1 MMKQYISTI
10 IIAALASVMGA
21 CSAVDDTRPVLAVS
35 IEPQRYMLEQLVG
48 DNYRIVVLMPGGENP
63 ETFELPVSRH
73 IEVDTARAVFTVGYL
88 PFEQSLAES
97 GSTRIVN
104 TTAGIEP
111 IYGTHSHTAASGHT
125 HTHRSADPHLWTS
138 VRNAHKICE
147 AMACELSR
155 LIPDSAHIYQQR
167 LKTYQ
172 AHLDSLDSAFAQRL
186 QAAEVKSF
194 LVWHPSLSYF
204 ARDYKLNQ
212 ISVSQHNKDLSPTAL
227 RQVIDTAEKS
237 GARVLFNQREYDA
250 RQVETIGQ
258 AVAVRVVDFCPG
270 NYDWET
276 ELSNVVDELCKP

>member
-1 MMKQYISTI
+1 MKRLYTYII
-10 IIAALASVMGA
+10 MALTATLVAA
-21 CSAVDDTRPVLAVS
+21 CSGASDPRPLLVVS

-88 PFEQSLAES
+88 PFEQALAQS
-97 GSTRIVN
+97 GKAHIVG
-104 TTAGIEP
+104 TTAAITP
-111 IYGTHSHTAASGHT
+111 IYGTHSHTTASGHT

-138 VRNAHKICE
+138 VRNARVMCQ
-147 AMACELSR
+147 AMAAELTR
-155 LIPDSAHIYQQR
+155 LCPDSAAVYQAR
-167 LKTYQ
+167 LAAYS
-172 AHLDSLDSAFAQRL
+172 AHLDSLDAAFAARL
-186 QAAEVKSF
+186 SAARVRSF

-204 ARDYKLNQ
+204 ARDYGLNQ
-212 ISVSQHNKDLSPTAL
+212 ISVSQHNKDLSPAAL
-227 RQVIDTAEKS
+227 RQVIDHAAAS

-258 AVAVRVVDFCPG
+258 AIGARLAEFNPG

-276 ELSNVVDELCKP
+276 ELTHVVDELSKP

>member
-1 MMKQYISTI
+1 MKRLYTYI
-10 IIAALASVMGA
+10 IIALTAALVAA
-21 CSAVDDTRPVLAVS
+21 CSGASDPRPLLVVS

-88 PFEQSLAES
+88 PFEQALAQS
-97 GSTRIVN
+97 GKAHIVG
-104 TTAGIEP
+104 TTAAITP
-111 IYGTHSHTAASGHT
+111 IYGTHSHTTASGHT

-138 VRNAHKICE
+138 VRNARVMCQ
-147 AMACELSR
+147 AMAAELTR
-155 LIPDSAHIYQQR
+155 LCPDSAAVYQAR
-167 LKTYQ
+167 LNAYT
-172 AHLDSLDSAFAQRL
+172 AHLDSLDAAFAARL
-186 QAAEVKSF
+186 SAARVRSF

-204 ARDYKLNQ
+204 ARDYGLNQ
-212 ISVSQHNKDLSPTAL
+212 ISVSQHNKDLSPAAL
-227 RQVIDTAEKS
+227 RQVIDHAAAS

-258 AVAVRVVDFCPG
+258 AIGARLAEFNPG

-276 ELSNVVDELCKP
+276 ELTHVVDELSKP

>member
-1 MMKQYISTI
+1 MKRLYTYIIMALT
-10 IIAALASVMGA
+10 AALVAA
-21 CSAVDDTRPVLAVS
+21 CSGASDPRPLLVVS

-88 PFEQSLAES
+88 PFEQALAQS
-97 GSTRIVN
+97 GKAHIVG
-104 TTAGIEP
+104 TTAAITP
-111 IYGTHSHTAASGHT
+111 IYGTHSHTTASGHT

-138 VRNAHKICE
+138 VRNARVMCQ
-147 AMACELSR
+147 AMAAELTR
-155 LIPDSAHIYQQR
+155 LCPDSAAVYQAR
-167 LKTYQ
+167 LAAYS
-172 AHLDSLDSAFAQRL
+172 AHLDSLDAAFAARL
-186 QAAEVKSF
+186 SAARVRSF

-204 ARDYKLNQ
+204 ARDYGLNQ
-212 ISVSQHNKDLSPTAL
+212 ISVSQHNKDLSPAAL
-227 RQVIDTAEKS
+227 RQVIDHAAAS

-258 AVAVRVVDFCPG
+258 AIGARLAEFNPG

-276 ELSNVVDELCKP
+276 ELTHVVDELSKP

>member
-1 MMKQYISTI
+1 MKRLYTYIIMALT
-10 IIAALASVMGA
+10 AALVAA
-21 CSAVDDTRPVLAVS
+21 CSGASDPRPLLVVS

-88 PFEQSLAES
+88 PFEQALAQS
-97 GSTRIVN
+97 GKAHIVG
-104 TTAGIEP
+104 TTAAITP
-111 IYGTHSHTAASGHT
+111 IYGTHSHTTASGHT

-138 VRNAHKICE
+138 VRNVRVMCQ
-147 AMACELSR
+147 AMAAELTR
-155 LIPDSAHIYQQR
+155 LCPDSAAVYQAR
-167 LKTYQ
+167 LTAYS
-172 AHLDSLDSAFAQRL
+172 AHLDSLDAAFAARL
-186 QAAEVKSF
+186 SAARVRSF

-204 ARDYKLNQ
+204 ARDYGLNQ
-212 ISVSQHNKDLSPTAL
+212 ISVSQHNKDLSPAAL
-227 RQVIDTAEKS
+227 RQVIDHAAAS

-258 AVAVRVVDFCPG
+258 SIGARLAEFNPG

-276 ELSNVVDELCKP
+276 ELTHVVDELSKP

>member
-1 MMKQYISTI
+1 MKRLYTYI
-10 IIAALASVMGA
+10 IIALTAALVAA
-21 CSAVDDTRPVLAVS
+21 CSGASDPRPLLVVS

-88 PFEQSLAES
+88 PFEQALAQS
-97 GSTRIVN
+97 GKAHIVG
-104 TTAGIEP
+104 TTAAITP
-111 IYGTHSHTAASGHT
+111 IYGTHSHTTASGHT

-138 VRNAHKICE
+138 VRNARVMCQ
-147 AMACELSR
+147 AMAAELAR
-155 LIPDSAHIYQQR
+155 LCPDSAAVYQAR
-167 LKTYQ
+167 LNAYT
-172 AHLDSLDSAFAQRL
+172 AHLDSLDAVFAARLSAAR
-186 QAAEVKSF
+186 VRSF

-204 ARDYKLNQ
+204 ARDYGLNQ

-227 RQVIDTAEKS
+227 RQVIDHAAAS

-258 AVAVRVVDFCPG
+258 AIGARLAEFNPG

-276 ELSNVVDELCKP
+276 ELTHVVDELSKP

>member
-1 MMKQYISTI
+1 MKRLYTYI
-10 IIAALASVMGA
+10 IIALTAALVAA
-21 CSAVDDTRPVLAVS
+21 CSGASDPRPLLVVS

-88 PFEQSLAES
+88 PFEQALAQS
-97 GSTRIVN
+97 GKAHIVG
-104 TTAGIEP
+104 TTAAITP
-111 IYGTHSHTAASGHT
+111 IYGTHSHTTASGHT

-138 VRNAHKICE
+138 VRNARVMCQ
-147 AMACELSR
+147 AMAAELTR
-155 LIPDSAHIYQQR
+155 LCPDSAAVYPAR
-167 LKTYQ
+167 LAAYS
-172 AHLDSLDSAFAQRL
+172 AHLDSLDAAFAARL
-186 QAAEVKSF
+186 SAARVRSF

-204 ARDYKLNQ
+204 ARDYGLNQ
-212 ISVSQHNKDLSPTAL
+212 ISVSQHNKDLSPAAL
-227 RQVIDTAEKS
+227 RQVIDHAAAS

-258 AVAVRVVDFCPG
+258 AIGARLAEFNPG

-276 ELSNVVDELCKP
+276 ELTHVVDELSKP